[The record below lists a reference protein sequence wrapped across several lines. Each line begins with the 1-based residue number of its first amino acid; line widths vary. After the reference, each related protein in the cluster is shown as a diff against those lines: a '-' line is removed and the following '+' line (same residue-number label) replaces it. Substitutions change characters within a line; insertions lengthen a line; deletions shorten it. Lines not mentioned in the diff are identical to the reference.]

1 MMKQQDSATLA
12 SLLSP
17 DNIFYLEGNHDRPGL
32 VAFLASKLHPRVA
45 SVIDEKAL
53 VARLNEV
60 EKLNNVLETGL
71 YIPHAKLPD
80 LPDFQAAM
88 AVIPAG
94 LKDPASPYAV
104 RAAILLLSPGKPAF
118 FQRHLNMLASMAR
131 TFQAPF
137 IDKLCSLRS
146 SAEAAALF
154 SPVEP

>member
-12 SLLSP
+12 SLLSY
-17 DNIFYLEGNHDRPGL
+17 DNIFYLEGPCDRPGL

-45 SVIDEKAL
+45 EVIGEKAL
-53 VARLNEV
+53 VDRLNEV

-80 LPDFQAAM
+80 LPDFHAAM

-104 RAAILLLSPGKPAF
+104 RAAVLLLSPGKPPF
-118 FQRHLNMLASMAR
+118 FQQHLNMLASMAR
-131 TFQAPF
+131 TFQTPF
-137 IDKLCSLRS
+137 IDKLCALRS
-146 SAEAAALF
+146 PAEAAALF
-154 SPVEP
+154 SSGKP